1 MFLISQ
7 RDEGFSTS
15 FPGDIPGI
23 KAHEILFFGIFVY
36 LYLLSPYFVISGIM
50 LHGGIISIALFF
62 FVKTNLVMQAIK
74 VRSFYNLIFIFSL
87 FALYSLFVSVFSLRV
102 LSITFQVYIFQ
113 VCIYIFLG
121 VSVGFY
127 IQRKG
132 YGFDEA
138 LMLLL
143 KFTSFI
149 IFINS
154 LVIIAEYYF
163 PDFRKLVE
171 SFLYTSEESN
181 INYLTREYRLRGIAS
196 AGAASLSL
204 FHGLTLVILQALY
217 INKKIGLISLCVSSI
232 IIFISLLLIG
242 RTGIL
247 ISFLGIA
254 MFHMLNLMLEP
265 RKASSRRVFLY
276 ILLIASFFT
285 LPLLFSLLFP
295 GNVIMYS
302 MNMFYDGAQ
311 GLEEEGTINA
321 LITMFN
327 ISDDWA
333 ELIFGIGSHSG
344 GFSAELRADPGY
356 MKMLTALGLPLSLL
370 FYGFVIFVTIKV
382 LVITKLKSLW
392 IVFIMLMFISEFKEP
407 FIIKGY
413 SARLL
418 WLVVGIALC
427 YTYSTG
433 IQKSKSAMIR
443 YR

>member
-1 MFLISQ
+1 MFLIS
-7 RDEGFSTS
+7 RGNEGISTRFS
-15 FPGDIPGI
+15 GDVPGI
-23 KAHEILFFGIFVY
+23 NPYETLFLGTFVY

-62 FVKTNLVMQAIK
+62 CVRPFLVMQAIK
-74 VRSFYNLIFIFSL
+74 VRSFYNLVFIFSL
-87 FALYSLFVSVFSLRV
+87 FALYSLFVSIFSLRV
-102 LSITFQVYIFQ
+102 ISITFQVYIFQ
-113 VCIYIFLG
+113 LFVYIFLG

-132 YGFDEA
+132 YEFDEA

-143 KFTSFI
+143 KITSFI
-149 IFINS
+149 IVVNS
-154 LVIIAEYYF
+154 LVVIAEYYF
-163 PDFRKLVE
+163 PDFRKLIE
-171 SFLYTSEESN
+171 SFLYASEESN

-217 INKKIGLISLCVSSI
+217 MNKKIGLINLSVSSI
-232 IIFISLLLIG
+232 VIFTSLLLIG

-247 ISFLGIA
+247 LSLLGIA
-254 MFHMLNLMLEP
+254 MFHFLNLMLEP
-265 RKASSRRVFLY
+265 GKSSSRRIFLY
-276 ILLIASFFT
+276 TLLIALFLT
-285 LPLLFSLLFP
+285 LPFLFSVLFP

-311 GLEEEGTINA
+311 GLDEEGTISA
-321 LITMFN
+321 LISMFN

-344 GFSAELRADPGY
+344 GFSAEFRADPGY
-356 MKMLTALGLPLSLL
+356 MKMLTALGLPLSFL

-382 LVITKLKSLW
+382 LVLTKLKSLW
-392 IVFIMLMFISEFKEP
+392 IVFIMLMFIAEFKEP

-427 YTYSTG
+427 YTFSTG
-433 IQKSKSAMIR
+433 IQQSKSTMIR